1 MKINEIAELT
11 GKTRKE
17 VENMLNKEDFIE
29 LKLTE
34 N

>member
-1 MKINEIAELT
+1 MKIDEIAEIT

-17 VENMLNKEDFIE
+17 VENLLSKQDVIE

>member
-1 MKINEIAELT
+1 MKIDEIAEIT
-11 GKTRKE
+11 GRTRKE
-17 VENMLNKEDFIE
+17 VENILNNQDFIE

>member
-1 MKINEIAELT
+1 MKIDEIAEIT
-11 GKTRKE
+11 GKTREE
-17 VENMLNKEDFIE
+17 VENLLSKQDFIE